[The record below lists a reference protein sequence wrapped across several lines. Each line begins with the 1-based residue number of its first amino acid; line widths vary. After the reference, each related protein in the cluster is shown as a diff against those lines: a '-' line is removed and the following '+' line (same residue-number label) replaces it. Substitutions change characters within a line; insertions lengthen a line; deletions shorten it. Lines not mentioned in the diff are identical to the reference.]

1 MKDKAREEHHKA
13 VLEAVSMDPLD
24 LEAEFKRIPALLAQY
39 NEEYAVAL
47 RRWLRAKAE
56 VDRTHARL
64 YLEAREIA
72 EEMGEKTT
80 EGSLK
85 ATIESKQAYIDAVDA
100 RISSEAQK
108 VRVGGIL
115 DALSAK
121 KDALI
126 SIGAHMRAEMSGQPH
141 LRNEGKGFRDVQD
154 SKPGKDAKDS
164 ED

>member
-13 VLEAVSMDPLD
+13 VLEAVSVDPLD
-24 LEAEFKRIPALLAQY
+24 LQEEFRKIPSLLAQY
-39 NEEYAVAL
+39 NEEYAIAL
-47 RRWLRAKAE
+47 RRWLRCKAE

-64 YLEAREIA
+64 YLEAREVA
-72 EEMGEKTT
+72 EELGEKVT

-85 ATIESKQAYIDAVDA
+85 ATIEAKQAYIDAVDA
-100 RISSEAQK
+100 RIAAEVQK
-108 VRVGGIL
+108 VRLGGIL

-126 SIGAHMRAEMSGQPH
+126 SMGANMRAEMSGQPH
-141 LRNEGKGFRDVQD
+141 LRNEVKGHRDVQD
-154 SKPGKDAKDS
+154 SKPGKDANDS